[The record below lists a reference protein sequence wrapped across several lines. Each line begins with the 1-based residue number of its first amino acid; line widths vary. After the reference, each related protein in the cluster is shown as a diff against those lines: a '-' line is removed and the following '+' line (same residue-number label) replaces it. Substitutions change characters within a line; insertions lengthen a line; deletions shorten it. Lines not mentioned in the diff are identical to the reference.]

1 MPSFRGIDVSIVP
14 GPNMEGLPELPHPES
29 SSVRLRGPHAASPMS
44 TTASS
49 FTSTPE
55 KCRPT
60 TSVYIPSS
68 PGSQFHLRYSINKP
82 PTDSKFL
89 YFRMTMNGRQV
100 VSWGIKSQATQ
111 SQIVSHALYEPD
123 TKWHYRECGVT
134 YKREGVEK
142 RFFHFAPRSET
153 SAAMDGGL
161 IDLQI
166 FRSYGRRRRAPQLDD
181 FRSQD
186 QYGITSPT
194 GGLVESPQDL
204 TFYDW
209 VLVDPVD
216 SPFATFRFFYR
227 TWENLKALNLV
238 SEAHYEELM
247 ASNAQSGQLPN
258 RPKTPNHNETEGYTR
273 TRPKPFGL
281 ESLDGLVFED
291 NNTSRDKIRGRQ
303 NSAAERDFYLETPPK
318 LAPPAL
324 NLTRMPQPSKLARE
338 IRKVS
343 DTLRPLPLLP
353 DFEPL
358 INRKSLESTRAPSV
372 TPSLLPYIDES
383 SGGDEFELG
392 VARRVILPSLSQEL
406 PEMDPHR
413 PLPSPPRGLP
423 ASSSDYDMTPPSTG
437 GLEVLNRVGRQQY
450 IAATHAKSLR
460 LRGSSISSLGFSG
473 NSRRDHRAVGSDP
486 GITSTVDNFDNMSLS
501 EGEWLKRSPSPLR
514 RRHGRL
520 NLNIWKARETNEG

>member
-1 MPSFRGIDVSIVP
+1 MPSLRGIDVSIVP
-14 GPNMEGLPELPHPES
+14 GPNIEGLPELPHPES

-44 TTASS
+44 STGCS

-82 PTDSKFL
+82 PANSKFL
-89 YFRMTMNGRQV
+89 YFKMTMNGRQV
-100 VSWGIKSQATQ
+100 VSWGTRSQAAQ

-123 TKWHYRECGVT
+123 TKWHYRESGVT

-142 RFFHFAPRSET
+142 RFFHFVPRSEA

-161 IDLQI
+161 IDVQI
-166 FRSYGRRRRAPQLDD
+166 FRSHGRRRRAPQLGD

-238 SEAHYEELM
+238 SEAHYDELI
-247 ASNAQSGQLPN
+247 ASNAQSEQLPN
-258 RPKTPNHNETEGYTR
+258 RPITPIHYEAGQVTSTR
-273 TRPKPFGL
+273 TRPFDFD
-281 ESLDGLVFED
+281 SVDGLVFED
-291 NNTSRDKIRGRQ
+291 NDRGQIEKKGKQ
-303 NSAAERDFYLETPPK
+303 NKPAVERDFYLETPPE
-318 LAPPAL
+318 LTPPVA
-324 NLTRMPQPSKLARE
+324 NRSRMPQPSKLARE
-338 IRKVS
+338 ILKVS
-343 DTLRPLPLLP
+343 
-353 DFEPL
+353 EPL
-358 INRKSLESTRAPSV
+358 RTLPMRPDSEPSIRSVSLESTRAPSV
-372 TPSLLPYIDES
+372 TPSLFQYIEES
-383 SGGDEFELG
+383 SGGEEFELG
-392 VARRVILPSLSQEL
+392 IARRVMLPSLSQEL
-406 PEMDPHR
+406 PETDPRR
-413 PLPSPPRGLP
+413 PLPSPPLALP
-423 ASSSDYDMTPPSTG
+423 ASSSDYNMTPPSTG
-437 GLEVLNRVGRQQY
+437 GLEVNIRIGRQEY
-450 IAATHAKSLR
+450 IAAVHAEAMR
-460 LRGSSISSLGFSG
+460 LRGSSTSAWNFSGFSSQELYG
-473 NSRRDHRAVGSDP
+473 DSSDN
-486 GITSTVDNFDNMSLS
+486 GQMSAIENLDDMNLL
-501 EGEWLKRSPSPLR
+501 EGEWLRRSPSPLR

-520 NLNIWKARETNEG
+520 DLNRRNARKMN